1 MTKTKYIMSEGLA
14 FAEQKDME
22 KLRRYAHKGWHVKSF
37 AFMGYTLEQGAPTDV
52 IYNVD
57 YRVLDDDG
65 NEYYDLFAA
74 AGWTHVASNGNT
86 HLFCASPHTKP
97 IYSDRETTIEK
108 YKNLAEPLHVVAI
121 PLSAITLLAWV
132 GATIT
137 TSTLQTILYIVSLIF
152 TLLALPIVWT
162 TIAAY
167 RQQWRTQGKD
177 SYVTISRL
185 VPIVVL
191 TSAIVAL
198 FVAEYNVVL
207 IIAAAIIGAIVFPAL
222 LSMGLSVY
230 YKVKRT

>member
-1 MTKTKYIMSEGLA
+1 MTKKKYIMSEGLA

-22 KLRRYAHKGWHVKSF
+22 KLRRYAKQGWHVKSF

-65 NEYYDLFAA
+65 NEYYDLFAV
-74 AGWTHVASNGNT
+74 AGWTHVASQGNT

-97 IYSDRETTIEK
+97 IYSDQETKIEK
-108 YKNLAEPLHVVAI
+108 YKNLTKPLHVAAI
-121 PLSAITLLAWV
+121 PLSTITLLTWI

-137 TSTLQTILYIVSLIF
+137 ANTLQTILYIVALIL

-167 RQQWRTQGKD
+167 RQQWHTEGKN
-177 SYVTISRL
+177 SYVTISKL
-185 VPIVVL
+185 VPIVAL
-191 TSAIVAL
+191 TGAVVAL
-198 FVAEYNVVL
+198 FVTEHNVVL
-207 IIAAAIIGAIVFPAL
+207 SIAAAIIGAIVFPAL
-222 LSMGLSVY
+222 VSVGLSAY
-230 YKVKRT
+230 YKVKRA

>member
-22 KLRRYAHKGWHVKSF
+22 KLRRYAKKGWHVKRF
-37 AFMGYTLEQGAPTDV
+37 AFLGYTLEQGTPTDV
-52 IYNVD
+52 IYSVD

-74 AGWTHVASNGNT
+74 AGWTHVASHGNT

-97 IYSDRETTIEK
+97 IYSDRETKIEK
-108 YKNLAEPLHVVAI
+108 YKNLTKPLHVAAI
-121 PLSAITLLAWV
+121 PLSAITLLTWI
-132 GATIT
+132 GAIIT
-137 TSTLQTILYIVSLIF
+137 ANTLQTILYIVALIL

-167 RQQWRTQGKD
+167 RQQWRTEGKN
-177 SYVTISRL
+177 SYVTISQL
-185 VPIVVL
+185 VPIVAL
-191 TSAIVAL
+191 TGAVVAL

-207 IIAAAIIGAIVFPAL
+207 IIAASIIGAILFPAL
-222 LSMGLSVY
+222 LSVGLSVY
-230 YKVKRT
+230 YKVKRA